1 MKTQSDPTLLTEV
14 RRYGRFDV
22 DACYNCGS
30 CACVCELAED
40 SALFPRKSLRHV
52 QLGMREPLLRSLEPW
67 LCYYCGDCAAACPRQ
82 TEPGESMM
90 TLRRWLTAQYD
101 WTGIASRLYTSAAW
115 QLGVIAAAAAGVAA
129 LLQAFVFN
137 WDAPAG
143 AVALNTFAP
152 VHLVH
157 YFDLTVAG
165 LLTALLGTYVLR
177 MFWLTV
183 RGAAPARVLLA
194 ALVEEIGTLF
204 IHGAAQ
210 KQFLECAEPGPL
222 VLSRWLKHFL
232 LVTGYVIMFTLV
244 VVFLEWFQ
252 TDTVHPFWHPQ
263 RLLGYYATAVLLIF
277 LTEALWGRIVK
288 KEQMHKFT
296 DLSDWAFPVLLWL
309 TAVTGLVVHLARLGG
324 FPAATYWAYA
334 VHLVVAITMLI
345 TVYPFGKWS
354 HVVCAAGHVFP
365 RGQEERP
372 APHEGRR
379 PVPR

>member
-1 MKTQSDPTLLTEV
+1 MKTISDPTLLSEV

-30 CACVCELAED
+30 CAAVCDLAED
-40 SALFPRKSLRHV
+40 SALFPRKCMRYV
-52 QLGMREPLLRSLEPW
+52 QMGLREPLLRSLDPW
-67 LCYYCGDCAAACPRQ
+67 LCYYCGDCAQTCPRQ

-101 WTGIASRLYTSAAW
+101 WTGISSRLYTSVAW
-115 QLGVIAAAAAGVAA
+115 QLGALAAAAALVAG
-129 LLQAFVFN
+129 LLQALVFH
-137 WDAPAG
+137 WDAPLTH
-143 AVALNTFAP
+143 VALNTFAP
-152 VHLVH
+152 ARAVHT
-157 YFDLTVAG
+157 FDLTVAT

-183 RGAAPARVLLA
+183 YRGGTAQVPLASFIEEAQILVL
-194 ALVEEIGTLF
+194 
-204 IHGAAQ
+204 HGATQ
-210 KQFLECAEPGPL
+210 KQFLECAEPGRWFE
-222 VLSRWLKHFL
+222 SRWIKHFL
-232 LVTGYVIMFTLV
+232 LVSGYAIMFALV

-263 RLLGYYATAVLLIF
+263 RLLGYYAAAVLVVF
-277 LTEALWGRIVK
+277 LSEALWGRIMK

-309 TAVTGLVVHLARLGG
+309 TAVTGIIVHVSRIGG
-324 FPAATYWAYA
+324 FPQATYAAYA

-354 HVVCAAGHVFP
+354 HVVY
-365 RGQEERP
+365 RP
-372 APHEGRR
+372 LAMYFHAVKKNALRR
-379 PVPR
+379 QPQPVG